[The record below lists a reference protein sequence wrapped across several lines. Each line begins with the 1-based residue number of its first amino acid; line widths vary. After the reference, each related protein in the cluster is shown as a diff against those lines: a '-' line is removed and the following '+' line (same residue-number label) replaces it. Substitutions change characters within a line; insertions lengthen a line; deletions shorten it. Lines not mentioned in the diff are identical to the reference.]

1 MADTPS
7 AWKIEKALA
16 AWNEAKAKYA
26 DTGDEESAAAFLADT
41 HDIMGVL
48 HRLIKGAVYD
58 DGRAVMCKNALLDIA
73 VRAKRHAARQEKK
86 REIILQLMDILGMKS
101 EDFGDVSVAVSP
113 GVSSVVITDE
123 AALTDEYVTE
133 KTVRT
138 PDKRAI
144 KADLEQGVVIEGAC
158 LSNAVPFITIR
169 TK

>member
-1 MADTPS
+1 MPDAPS
-7 AWKIEKALA
+7 AWRIEKALA
-16 AWNEAKAKYA
+16 AWNEARGHYQLDGVEEMFIEGTSDIKAIIA
-26 DTGDEESAAAFLADT
+26 SLVRGAESDGAMAGVCQAAMA
-41 HDIMGVL
+41 G
-48 HRLIKGAVYD
+48 
-58 DGRAVMCKNALLDIA
+58 NAT
-73 VRAKRHAARQEKK
+73 RMKRFESREAKK

-101 EDFGDVSVAVSP
+101 EDFGDVSVSMSP
-113 GVSSVVITDE
+113 GMSSVVITDE
-123 AALTDEYVTE
+123 AALPAEYVTE